1 MIKLISSVFLCF
13 YIVFGFSQTI
23 QDVKNEVAKLAADND
38 LKNASIS
45 FFAIDLT
52 SNQVIAGLSPDMSLV
67 PASTTK
73 LITTASALEILGE
86 NTRFSTQI
94 LHTGTV
100 DTLCRVL
107 NGDII
112 IKGGGDPCLGADRY
126 SRHYGDFIKK
136 WALKIKA
143 LGIDSINGRVIGDA
157 SCFTYQITPSTW
169 VWGDLGNYY
178 GASPS
183 GLSIYENM
191 CRVEFESGKKNGDS
205 TFISC
210 VIPFIPDFSI
220 DNQVKSIDTKKDESY
235 FYGGPFQVNRMV
247 KGGIP
252 LNRKGFDVK
261 SSIPDPAMLAAF
273 ELDMEMRM
281 MGLKLKDVYTTRRIL
296 EPQINKETHLITKTY
311 SPKLSEIV
319 NQTNTYSI
327 NLYAEHL
334 VNQIGLKI
342 YKSGDPESGTTAITN
357 FWKGKGIEVEG
368 LYLNDG
374 SGLSRFNAIT
384 AKHLVSI
391 LKYMKTSDNYQGFY
405 SSLPVAGRSGTIRSI
420 GKNTFAENNLRA
432 KSGYMTR
439 ARSYAGYVT
448 TKSKRDIAFALIVN
462 NYNCTPYKMKQK
474 MESLMI
480 KLSIIND

>member
-1 MIKLISSVFLCF
+1 MKLIISSFFSFLLTLG
-13 YIVFGFSQTI
+13 YSQTI
-23 QDVKNEVAKLAADND
+23 QDLKNEVSKLVADLD

-45 FFAIDLT
+45 FYAIDLT
-52 SNQVIAGLSPDMSLV
+52 DNQVVAGLNSNKSLV

-73 LITTASALEILGE
+73 LVTTASALEILGGD
-86 NTRFSTQI
+86 TRFTTQI
-94 LHTGTV
+94 LHTGSI

-112 IKGGGDPCLGADRY
+112 IKGGGDPSLGAERY
-126 SRHYGDFIKK
+126 SKHYGDFINQ
-136 WALKIKA
+136 WATKIKA

-157 SCFTYQITPSTW
+157 SCFTSQTTPSTW
-169 VWGDLGNYY
+169 IWGDLGNYY

-183 GLSIYENM
+183 GLSIYENT
-191 CRVEFESGKKNGDS
+191 CKVEFESGKKNGDS
-205 TFISC
+205 TVITC
-210 VIPFIPDFSI
+210 VMPFVPEFNIE
-220 DNQVKSIDTKKDESY
+220 NEVKSTNTKKDESY
-235 FYGGPFQVNRMV
+235 FYGAPFQVNRIV

-252 LNRKGFDVK
+252 LNKKGFDVK
-261 SSIPDPAMLAAF
+261 SSIPDPSLLAAF

-281 MGLKLKDVYTTRRIL
+281 MGVKLKDKYTTRRIL
-296 EPQINKETHLITKTY
+296 EFDGDEETHLITKTY
-311 SPKLSEIV
+311 SPKLTDII

-334 VNQIGLKI
+334 LNLIGLKV

-357 FWKGKGIEVEG
+357 FWKGKGIDVEG

-374 SGLSRFNAIT
+374 SGLSRFNAIS
-384 AKHLVSI
+384 AMHLVSI
-391 LKYMKTSDNYQGFY
+391 LEYMKKSKNYNEFY
-405 SSLPVAGRSGTIRSI
+405 NSLPIAGRSGTIRSI
-420 GKNTFAENNLRA
+420 GKKTFAENNLRA

-448 TKSKRDIAFALIVN
+448 TKSKRELAFALIVN
-462 NYNCTPYKMKQK
+462 NYNCTPYEMKKK

>member
-1 MIKLISSVFLCF
+1 MKLIISSFFSFLLTLG
-13 YIVFGFSQTI
+13 YSQTI
-23 QDVKNEVAKLAADND
+23 QDLKNEVSKLVADLD

-45 FFAIDLT
+45 FYAIDLT
-52 SNQVIAGLSPDMSLV
+52 DNQVVAGLNSNKSLV

-73 LITTASALEILGE
+73 LVTTASALEILGGD
-86 NTRFSTQI
+86 TRFTTQI
-94 LHTGTV
+94 LHTGSI

-112 IKGGGDPCLGADRY
+112 IKGGGDPSLGAERY
-126 SRHYGDFIKK
+126 SKHYGDFINQ
-136 WALKIKA
+136 WAIKIKA

-157 SCFTYQITPSTW
+157 SCFTSQTTPSTW
-169 VWGDLGNYY
+169 IWGDLGNYY

-183 GLSIYENM
+183 GLSIYENT
-191 CRVEFESGKKNGDS
+191 CKVEFESGKKNGDS
-205 TFISC
+205 TIITC
-210 VIPFIPDFSI
+210 VMPFVPEFNIE
-220 DNQVKSIDTKKDESY
+220 NEVKSTNTKKDESY
-235 FYGGPFQVNRMV
+235 FYGAPFQVNRIV
-247 KGGIP
+247 KGEIP
-252 LNRKGFDVK
+252 LNKKGFDVK
-261 SSIPDPAMLAAF
+261 SSIPDPSLLAAF

-281 MGLKLKDVYTTRRIL
+281 MGVKLKDKYTTRRIL
-296 EPQINKETHLITKTY
+296 EFDGDEETRLITKTY
-311 SPKLSEIV
+311 SPKLTDII

-334 VNQIGLKI
+334 LNLIGLKV

-357 FWKGKGIEVEG
+357 FWKGKGIDVEG

-374 SGLSRFNAIT
+374 SGLSRFNAIS
-384 AKHLVSI
+384 AMHLVSI
-391 LKYMKTSDNYQGFY
+391 LEYMKKSENYNEFY
-405 SSLPVAGRSGTIRSI
+405 NSLPIAGRSGTIRSI
-420 GKNTFAENNLRA
+420 GKKTFAENNLRA

-448 TKSKRDIAFALIVN
+448 TKSKRELAFALIVN
-462 NYNCTPYKMKQK
+462 NYNCTPYEMKKK

>member
-1 MIKLISSVFLCF
+1 MAKLISSIFLFF
-13 YIVFGFSQTI
+13 YILYGFSQTV
-23 QDVKNEVAKLAADND
+23 QDVRNEAVKFAADND

-45 FFAIDLT
+45 FYAIDLT
-52 SNQVIAGLSPDMSLV
+52 TNQVIAGLSPDMSLV

-94 LHTGTV
+94 LYTGTI
-100 DTLCRVL
+100 DTLCKVL
-107 NGDII
+107 NGNII

-126 SRHYGDFIKK
+126 SRHYGDFIKN

-157 SCFTYQITPSTW
+157 SCFTYQTTPSTW
-169 VWGDLGNYY
+169 IWGDLGNYY

-183 GLSIYENM
+183 GLSIYDNM
-191 CRVEFESGKKNGDS
+191 CKVEFESGRKNGDS
-205 TFISC
+205 TFITC
-210 VIPFIPDFSI
+210 VVPFIPDLNI
-220 DNQVKSIDTKKDESY
+220 DNQVKSLDTKKDESY

-247 KGGIP
+247 RGGIP
-252 LNRKGFDVK
+252 LNKKGYDVK

-281 MGLKLKDVYTTRRIL
+281 MGLKLKDTYTTRRVL
-296 EPQINKETHLITKTY
+296 ETENNDETHLLTKTY
-311 SPKLSEIV
+311 SPKLSDIV

-357 FWKGKGIEVEG
+357 FWKEKGLDVDGFYI
-368 LYLNDG
+368 NDG

-391 LKYMKTSDNYQGFY
+391 LKYMKTSENYDEFY
-405 SSLPVAGRSGTIRSI
+405 NSLPIAGKTGTIRSI

-448 TKSKRDIAFALIVN
+448 TKSKRELAFALIVN
-462 NYNCTPYKMKQK
+462 NYNCTPYVMKQK

>member
-13 YIVFGFSQTI
+13 CIVCGFSQTI
-23 QDVKNEVAKLAADND
+23 QDVKNEVAKLAADDD

-52 SNQVIAGLSPDMSLV
+52 SNQVIAGLGPDMSLV

-73 LITTASALEILGE
+73 LITTASALEILGG

-126 SRHYGDFIKK
+126 SRHYGDFIKE

-169 VWGDLGNYY
+169 IWGDLGNYY

-191 CRVEFESGKKNGDS
+191 CRVEFESGKRKGDS

-210 VIPFIPDFSI
+210 VMPFIPDFSI

-252 LNRKGFDVK
+252 LNKKGFDVK

-281 MGLKLKDVYTTRRIL
+281 MGLKLKDVYTTRRVL
-296 EPQINKETHLITKTY
+296 ATDNDDETHLITKTY
-311 SPKLSEIV
+311 SPKLSDIV

-357 FWKGKGIEVEG
+357 FWKEKGIDVQG

-391 LKYMKTSDNYQGFY
+391 LKYMKTSENYDEFY
-405 SSLPVAGRSGTIRSI
+405 NSLPIAGRSGTIRSI

-448 TKSKRDIAFALIVN
+448 TKSKRELAFALIVN
-462 NYNCTPYKMKQK
+462 NYNCTPYEMKQK

>member
-1 MIKLISSVFLCF
+1 MKLIISSFFSFLLTLG
-13 YIVFGFSQTI
+13 YSQTI
-23 QDVKNEVAKLAADND
+23 QDLKNEVSKLVADLD

-45 FFAIDLT
+45 FYAVDLT
-52 SNQVIAGLSPDMSLV
+52 NNQVVAGLNSNKSLV

-73 LITTASALEILGE
+73 LVTTASALEILGGD
-86 NTRFSTQI
+86 TRFKTQI
-94 LHTGTV
+94 LHTGSI

-112 IKGGGDPCLGADRY
+112 IKGGGDPSLGAERY
-126 SRHYGDFIKK
+126 SKHYGGFINQ
-136 WALKIKA
+136 WAIKIKA

-157 SCFTYQITPSTW
+157 SCFTSQTTPSTW
-169 VWGDLGNYY
+169 IWGDLGNYY

-183 GLSIYENM
+183 GLSIYENT
-191 CRVEFESGKKNGDS
+191 CKVEFESGKKNGDS
-205 TFISC
+205 TIITC
-210 VIPFIPDFSI
+210 VMPFVPEFNIE
-220 DNQVKSIDTKKDESY
+220 NEVKSTNTKKDESY
-235 FYGGPFQVNRMV
+235 FYGAPFQVNRIV

-252 LNRKGFDVK
+252 LNKKGFDVK
-261 SSIPDPAMLAAF
+261 SSIPDPSLLAAF

-281 MGLKLKDVYTTRRIL
+281 MGVKLKDKYTTRRIL
-296 EPQINKETHLITKTY
+296 EFDGDEETRLITKTY
-311 SPKLSEIV
+311 SPKLTDII

-334 VNQIGLKI
+334 LNLIGLKV

-357 FWKGKGIEVEG
+357 FWKGKGINVEG

-374 SGLSRFNAIT
+374 SGLSRFNAIS
-384 AKHLVSI
+384 AMHLVSI
-391 LKYMKTSDNYQGFY
+391 LEYMKKSENYNEFY
-405 SSLPVAGRSGTIRSI
+405 NSLPIAGRSGTIRSI
-420 GKNTFAENNLRA
+420 VKKTFAENNLRA

-448 TKSKRDIAFALIVN
+448 TKSKRELAFALIVN
-462 NYNCTPYKMKQK
+462 NYNCTPYEMKKK

>member
-1 MIKLISSVFLCF
+1 MKLIISSFFSFLLTLG
-13 YIVFGFSQTI
+13 YSQTI
-23 QDVKNEVAKLAADND
+23 QDLKNEVSKLVADLD

-45 FFAIDLT
+45 FYAIDLT
-52 SNQVIAGLSPDMSLV
+52 NNQVVAGLNSNKSLV

-73 LITTASALEILGE
+73 LVTTASALEILGGD
-86 NTRFSTQI
+86 TRFKTQI
-94 LHTGTV
+94 LHTGSI

-112 IKGGGDPCLGADRY
+112 IKGGGDPSLGAERY
-126 SRHYGDFIKK
+126 SKHYGDFINQ
-136 WALKIKA
+136 WAIKIKA

-157 SCFTYQITPSTW
+157 SCFTSQTTPSTW
-169 VWGDLGNYY
+169 IWGDLGNYY

-183 GLSIYENM
+183 GLSIYENT
-191 CRVEFESGKKNGDS
+191 CKVEFESGKKNGDS
-205 TFISC
+205 TIITC
-210 VIPFIPDFSI
+210 VMPFVPEFNIE
-220 DNQVKSIDTKKDESY
+220 NEVKSTNTKKDESY
-235 FYGGPFQVNRMV
+235 FYGAPFQVNRIA

-252 LNRKGFDVK
+252 LNKKGFDVK
-261 SSIPDPAMLAAF
+261 SSIPDPSLLAAF

-281 MGLKLKDVYTTRRIL
+281 MGVKLKDKYTTKRIQ
-296 EPQINKETHLITKTY
+296 EFDGDQEIHLITKTY
-311 SPKLSEIV
+311 SPKLTDII

-334 VNQIGLKI
+334 LNQIGLKV

-357 FWKGKGIEVEG
+357 FWKGKGINVEG

-374 SGLSRFNAIT
+374 SGLSRFNAIS
-384 AKHLVSI
+384 AMHLVSI
-391 LKYMKTSDNYQGFY
+391 LEYMKKSENYNEFY
-405 SSLPVAGRSGTIRSI
+405 NSLPIAGRSGTIKSI
-420 GKNTFAENNLRA
+420 GKKTFAENNLRA

-448 TKSKRDIAFALIVN
+448 TKSKRELAFALIVN
-462 NYNCTPYKMKQK
+462 NYNCTPYEMKKK

>member
-1 MIKLISSVFLCF
+1 MKLIISSFFSFLLTLG
-13 YIVFGFSQTI
+13 YSQTI
-23 QDVKNEVAKLAADND
+23 QDLKNEVSKLVADLD

-45 FFAIDLT
+45 FYAIDLT
-52 SNQVIAGLSPDMSLV
+52 NNQVVAGLNSNKSLV

-73 LITTASALEILGE
+73 LVTTASALEILGGD
-86 NTRFSTQI
+86 TRFKTQI
-94 LHTGTV
+94 LHTGSI

-112 IKGGGDPCLGADRY
+112 IKGGGDPSLGAERY
-126 SRHYGDFIKK
+126 SKHYGDFINQ
-136 WALKIKA
+136 WAIKIKA

-157 SCFTYQITPSTW
+157 SCFTSQTTPSTW
-169 VWGDLGNYY
+169 IWGDLGNYY

-183 GLSIYENM
+183 GLSIYENT
-191 CRVEFESGKKNGDS
+191 CKVEFESGKKNGDS
-205 TFISC
+205 TIITC
-210 VIPFIPDFSI
+210 VMPFVPEFNIE
-220 DNQVKSIDTKKDESY
+220 NEVKSTNTKKDESY
-235 FYGGPFQVNRMV
+235 FYGAPFQVNRIV

-252 LNRKGFDVK
+252 LNKKGFDVK
-261 SSIPDPAMLAAF
+261 SSIPDPSLLAAF

-281 MGLKLKDVYTTRRIL
+281 MGVKLKDKYTTRRIL
-296 EPQINKETHLITKTY
+296 EFDGDEETRLITKTY
-311 SPKLSEIV
+311 SPKLTDII

-334 VNQIGLKI
+334 LNLIGLKV

-357 FWKGKGIEVEG
+357 FWKGKGIDVEG

-374 SGLSRFNAIT
+374 SGLSRFNAIS
-384 AKHLVSI
+384 AMHLVSI
-391 LKYMKTSDNYQGFY
+391 LEYMKKSENYNEFY
-405 SSLPVAGRSGTIRSI
+405 NSLPIAGRSGTIRSI
-420 GKNTFAENNLRA
+420 GKKTFAENNLRA

-448 TKSKRDIAFALIVN
+448 TKSKRELAFALIVN
-462 NYNCTPYKMKQK
+462 NYNCTPYEMKKK

>member
-1 MIKLISSVFLCF
+1 MKLIISSFFSFLLTLG
-13 YIVFGFSQTI
+13 YSQTI
-23 QDVKNEVAKLAADND
+23 QDLKNEVSKLVADLD

-45 FFAIDLT
+45 FYAIDLT
-52 SNQVIAGLSPDMSLV
+52 DNQVVAGLNSNKSLV

-73 LITTASALEILGE
+73 LVTTASALEILGGD
-86 NTRFSTQI
+86 TRFTTQI
-94 LHTGTV
+94 LHTGSI

-112 IKGGGDPCLGADRY
+112 IKGGGDPSLGAERY
-126 SRHYGDFIKK
+126 SKHYGDFINQ
-136 WALKIKA
+136 WAIKIKA

-157 SCFTYQITPSTW
+157 SCFTSQTTPSTW
-169 VWGDLGNYY
+169 IWGDLGNYY

-183 GLSIYENM
+183 GLSIYGNT
-191 CRVEFESGKKNGDS
+191 CKVEFESGKKNGDS
-205 TFISC
+205 TIITC
-210 VIPFIPDFSI
+210 VMPFVPEFNIE
-220 DNQVKSIDTKKDESY
+220 NEVKSTNTKKDESY
-235 FYGGPFQVNRMV
+235 FYGAPFQVNRIV
-247 KGGIP
+247 KGEIP
-252 LNRKGFDVK
+252 LNKKGFDVK
-261 SSIPDPAMLAAF
+261 SSIPDPSLLAAF

-281 MGLKLKDVYTTRRIL
+281 MGVKLKDKYTTRRIL
-296 EPQINKETHLITKTY
+296 EFDGDEETRLITKTY
-311 SPKLSEIV
+311 SPKLTDII

-334 VNQIGLKI
+334 LNLIGLKV

-357 FWKGKGIEVEG
+357 FWKGKGIDVEG

-374 SGLSRFNAIT
+374 SGLSRFNAIS
-384 AKHLVSI
+384 AMHLVSI
-391 LKYMKTSDNYQGFY
+391 LEYMKKSENYNEFY
-405 SSLPVAGRSGTIRSI
+405 NSLPIAGRSGTIRSI
-420 GKNTFAENNLRA
+420 GKKTFAENNLRA

-448 TKSKRDIAFALIVN
+448 TKSKRELAFALIVN
-462 NYNCTPYKMKQK
+462 NYNCTPYEMKKK

>member
-13 YIVFGFSQTI
+13 CIVCGFSQTI
-23 QDVKNEVAKLAADND
+23 QDVKNEVVKLAADDD

-45 FFAIDLT
+45 FFAVDLT
-52 SNQVIAGLSPDMSLV
+52 TNQVIAGLNPNMSLV

-73 LITTASALEILGE
+73 LITTASALEILGG

-136 WALKIKA
+136 WALQIKS

-169 VWGDLGNYY
+169 IWGDLGNYY

-191 CRVEFESGKKNGDS
+191 CRVEFESGERKGDS

-210 VIPFIPDFSI
+210 VMPYIPDFNI
-220 DNQVKSIDTKKDESY
+220 DNQVKSIDTKKDQSY

-252 LNRKGFDVK
+252 LNKKGFDVK

-281 MGLKLKDVYTTRRIL
+281 MGLKLKDVYTTRRVL
-296 EPQINKETHLITKTY
+296 VTDSDDETHLITKTY
-311 SPKLSEIV
+311 SPKLTDIV

-357 FWKGKGIEVEG
+357 FWKEKGIEVEG

-391 LKYMKTSDNYQGFY
+391 LKYMKKSENYDEFY
-405 SSLPVAGRSGTIRSI
+405 NSLPIAGRSGTIRSI
-420 GKNTFAENNLRA
+420 GKNTFADNNLRA